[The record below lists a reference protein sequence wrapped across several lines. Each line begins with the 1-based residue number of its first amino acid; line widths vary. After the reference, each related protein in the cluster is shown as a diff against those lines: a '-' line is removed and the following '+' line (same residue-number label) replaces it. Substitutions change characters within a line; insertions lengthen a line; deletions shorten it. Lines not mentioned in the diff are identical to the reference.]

1 VSIKPKNDAVAR
13 TSLSVAFTVGLYGAA
28 FGAAGVTAGFTILQ
42 TCLLSILLFS
52 GASQFAVVGIMGAG
66 GSAISAIATATL
78 LGFRNALYGLQMAP
92 ILKVTG
98 LKRILSA
105 QITIDESTAV
115 STLQENDVDRKRG
128 FYLTGIGVYVFWN
141 LFTYLGALGASAI
154 GDPAVWGLDAA
165 VPAAFCGL
173 VWPRLKDKKQFL
185 ISALAIVLALSLT
198 PITAAG
204 IPIITTVLLAIIYW
218 VEKMSAIWIAVIGSS
233 ITAFL
238 NKYIGHSVPE
248 KWLDRPR
255 FKRINTLVP
264 IVLLSALVG
273 VQTFATK
280 KEIVIDQRFAG
291 VLVALIALKL
301 KASFPIVVA
310 SAAITSAAIYNLF

>member
-1 VSIKPKNDAVAR
+1 MSIKPKNDAVAR

-204 IPIITTVLLAIIYW
+204 IPIITTVLLA
-218 VEKMSAIWIAVIGSS
+218 VIFG
-233 ITAFL
+233 
-238 NKYIGHSVPE
+238 
-248 KWLDRPR
+248 W
-255 FKRINTLVP
+255 
-264 IVLLSALVG
+264 
-273 VQTFATK
+273 K
-280 KEIVIDQRFAG
+280 K
-291 VLVALIALKL
+291 
-301 KASFPIVVA
+301 
-310 SAAITSAAIYNLF
+310 

>member
-1 VSIKPKNDAVAR
+1 MSIKPKNDAVAR

-115 STLQENDVDRKRG
+115 STLQESDVDRKRG

-204 IPIITTVLLAIIYW
+204 IPIITTVLLA
-218 VEKMSAIWIAVIGSS
+218 VIFG
-233 ITAFL
+233 
-238 NKYIGHSVPE
+238 
-248 KWLDRPR
+248 W
-255 FKRINTLVP
+255 
-264 IVLLSALVG
+264 
-273 VQTFATK
+273 K
-280 KEIVIDQRFAG
+280 K
-291 VLVALIALKL
+291 
-301 KASFPIVVA
+301 
-310 SAAITSAAIYNLF
+310 

>member
-1 VSIKPKNDAVAR
+1 VSIKPKNDALSR

-28 FGAAGVTAGFTILQ
+28 FGAAGVTAGFSILQ
-42 TCLLSILLFS
+42 TCLLSLLLFS

-78 LGFRNALYGLQMAP
+78 LGFRNALYGLQLAP

-98 LKRILSA
+98 LKRIISA

-115 STLQENDVDRKRG
+115 STMQENNDDKVRG

-185 ISALAIVLALSLT
+185 ISALAIFMALSLT
-198 PITAAG
+198 PISAAG
-204 IPIITTVLLAIIYW
+204 VPIIATVLLAIIFGW
-218 VEKMSAIWIAVIGSS
+218 
-233 ITAFL
+233 
-238 NKYIGHSVPE
+238 
-248 KWLDRPR
+248 
-255 FKRINTLVP
+255 
-264 IVLLSALVG
+264 
-273 VQTFATK
+273 K
-280 KEIVIDQRFAG
+280 K
-291 VLVALIALKL
+291 
-301 KASFPIVVA
+301 
-310 SAAITSAAIYNLF
+310 

>member
-1 VSIKPKNDAVAR
+1 VSIKPKNDALSR

-28 FGAAGVTAGFTILQ
+28 FGAAGVTAGFSILQ
-42 TCLLSILLFS
+42 TCLLSLLLFS

-78 LGFRNALYGLQMAP
+78 LGFRNALYGLQLAP

-115 STLQENDVDRKRG
+115 STMQENNDDKVRG

-185 ISALAIVLALSLT
+185 ISALAIFMALSLT
-198 PITAAG
+198 PISAAG
-204 IPIITTVLLAIIYW
+204 VPIIATVLLAIIFGW
-218 VEKMSAIWIAVIGSS
+218 
-233 ITAFL
+233 
-238 NKYIGHSVPE
+238 
-248 KWLDRPR
+248 
-255 FKRINTLVP
+255 
-264 IVLLSALVG
+264 
-273 VQTFATK
+273 K
-280 KEIVIDQRFAG
+280 K
-291 VLVALIALKL
+291 
-301 KASFPIVVA
+301 
-310 SAAITSAAIYNLF
+310 

>member
-1 VSIKPKNDAVAR
+1 MSIKPKNDAVAR

-115 STLQENDVDRKRG
+115 
-128 FYLTGIGVYVFWN
+128 
-141 LFTYLGALGASAI
+141 
-154 GDPAVWGLDAA
+154 
-165 VPAAFCGL
+165 
-173 VWPRLKDKKQFL
+173 
-185 ISALAIVLALSLT
+185 
-198 PITAAG
+198 
-204 IPIITTVLLAIIYW
+204 
-218 VEKMSAIWIAVIGSS
+218 
-233 ITAFL
+233 
-238 NKYIGHSVPE
+238 
-248 KWLDRPR
+248 
-255 FKRINTLVP
+255 
-264 IVLLSALVG
+264 
-273 VQTFATK
+273 
-280 KEIVIDQRFAG
+280 
-291 VLVALIALKL
+291 
-301 KASFPIVVA
+301 
-310 SAAITSAAIYNLF
+310 

>member
-1 VSIKPKNDAVAR
+1 MSIKPKNDALSR

-28 FGAAGVTAGFTILQ
+28 FGAAGVTAGFSILQ
-42 TCLLSILLFS
+42 TCLLSLLLFS

-78 LGFRNALYGLQMAP
+78 LGFRNALYGLQLAP

-115 STLQENDVDRKRG
+115 STMQENNDDKVRG

-185 ISALAIVLALSLT
+185 ISALAIILALFLT
-198 PITAAG
+198 PISAAG
-204 IPIITTVLLAIIYW
+204 VPIIATVLLAIIFGW
-218 VEKMSAIWIAVIGSS
+218 
-233 ITAFL
+233 
-238 NKYIGHSVPE
+238 
-248 KWLDRPR
+248 
-255 FKRINTLVP
+255 
-264 IVLLSALVG
+264 
-273 VQTFATK
+273 K
-280 KEIVIDQRFAG
+280 K
-291 VLVALIALKL
+291 
-301 KASFPIVVA
+301 
-310 SAAITSAAIYNLF
+310 